1 MGGCLHAPALFF
13 ALAGN
18 AALKVRVQSGPMQ
31 AVQFLLLAVLPA
43 LVIVGGLKDL
53 TSMKIPNWISGSLI
67 LAFFP
72 AALVLGL
79 APGDIG
85 LHLAVGLAA
94 LLIGM
99 GLFALNLL
107 GGGDVKLMAA
117 VCLWLGLSGSGVFVL
132 MTALVGGLFSLVLL
146 LGRVWLRPW
155 AGAGPSWLVQLMEP
169 KGHIPYGVA
178 IAIGALI
185 AWPGSPL
192 MTAFLAR

>member
-1 MGGCLHAPALFF
+1 
-13 ALAGN
+13 
-18 AALKVRVQSGPMQ
+18 MQ